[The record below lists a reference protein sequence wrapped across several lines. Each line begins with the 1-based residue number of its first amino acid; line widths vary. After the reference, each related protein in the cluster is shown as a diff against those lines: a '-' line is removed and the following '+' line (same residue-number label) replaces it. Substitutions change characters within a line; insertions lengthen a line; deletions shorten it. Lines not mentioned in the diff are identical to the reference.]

1 MKRTLSLLS
10 LFTLC
15 TTFAWAQQPTI
26 ITSIHPYYALVQEIA
41 GDNAEVVRMLPPGV
55 SPHTFDPTPR
65 NVAQLADADL
75 MVMNGVVDEWLLNL
89 VEASGTDAEVVEAIA
104 ELNFEPVEGEE
115 HAEES
120 GEESG
125 EESAEEGAEEEGDHA
140 HEHGG
145 VNPHIWLDPTLM
157 SELVPLLV
165 SRLAEVD
172 PENAPSYEANGERLV
187 TELGTLNAE
196 LQEVMEP
203 LQGAAFV
210 PFHEAWPYF
219 ARHFGLDLVVEIV
232 PAPGREPSP
241 AYIAEALSQIEGS
254 GAEAIFSE
262 VQLPTR
268 PAEVVAESANIPLY
282 ILDPLGGGAETE
294 TYAELLRTNVN
305 TVAEALG
312 DE

>member
-1 MKRTLSLLS
+1 MKRTLSLS

-15 TTFAWAQQPTI
+15 TAFTWAQQPTI

-65 NVAQLADADL
+65 DVAQLAEADL
-75 MVMNGVVDEWLLNL
+75 VVLNGVLDEWLLDL
-89 VEASGTDAEVVEAIA
+89 IEASGTDAEMVEVIA
-104 ELNFEPVEGEE
+104 ELSFEPVEGE
-115 HAEES
+115 HAE
-120 GEESG
+120 GEES
-125 EESAEEGAEEEGDHA
+125 EEDHTEEGAEEGGGDHA

-145 VNPHIWLDPTLM
+145 VNPHVWLDPTLM

-172 PENAPSYEANGERLV
+172 PENASSYEANGERLV
-187 TELGTLNAE
+187 AELGTLNAE

-241 AYIAEALSQIEGS
+241 AYITEALSQIEGS
-254 GAEAIFSE
+254 GAKAIFSE

-268 PAEVVAESANIPLY
+268 PAEVIAESANVPLY

-294 TYAELLRTNVN
+294 TYAELMRTNVN
-305 TVAEALG
+305 TVAEALD